1 MALFFDTYKVYI
13 GDTDAGGILYHA
25 NHLSF
30 FEHCRRDWLTSLGFD
45 SYFFDDGSHFVV
57 SRAVIEY
64 KAALF
69 LDDNILVSIENIQQQ
84 KASLVLTQHIY
95 QDANAMAQNIA
106 AAVGEITLVCV
117 KKSGDTLKPCPP
129 PKALLA
135 KIPSNQTKNTQA

>member
-45 SYFFDDGSHFVV
+45 SYFFEDGNFVV
-57 SRAVIEY
+57 NHACVDY
-64 KAALF
+64 KAPLF
-69 LDDNILVSIENIQQQ
+69 LDDNILVSIERIEQ
-84 KASLVLTQHIY
+84 KPASLTLTQHIY
-95 QDANAMAQNIA
+95 QTADAMAQGIA
-106 AAVGEITLVCV
+106 AAEAKIVLVCV
-117 KKSGDTLKPCPP
+117 KKSQENLRACPP

-135 KIPSNQTKNTQA
+135 KIQQAL